1 MPRYFRFIF
10 SILFVAG
17 FVSPAH
23 ADSSEESPYIPS
35 ILIAET
41 DGEVSELEARG
52 VIVWHR
58 RGGMVLC
65 AVPRQEASG
74 LMAKGKRHRVQPQPR
89 PRRAVPVLD
98 QARNYSGAGLV
109 HSGAQ
114 MSRPYTGRGVVVG
127 FCDTGFDPNHI
138 AFLDSEGHSRVRRL
152 VSYDEPQG
160 ERIIIDDPDGI
171 AAWITDNADSWH
183 GTHVAGIMAGGY
195 RGNSYYGMAPDAD
208 IVGCTSKLYDAG
220 LLAGCEDIVE
230 YAKSVGKPAVINMS
244 VGSYNGPHDGTSLF
258 SQYLDLL
265 AEDAI
270 VCLSAGNEGMH
281 AVHYRATFSGTD
293 SWYRTQ
299 LQSYD
304 WTQFNLDG
312 MLDAWSRDSS
322 PVAVRIAVWD
332 NNTTQAAYVGEYHG
346 LDGEFHVNL
355 DMADIPELAEIY
367 TGTIELNGYVS
378 PNNGRWVT
386 EAIYD
391 VHTDIIYE
399 PSGGLWS
406 RYTLGFDFT
415 GSAGTVADIFADA
428 SGSRLCQWWGW
439 PVGDSDMSI
448 SDLCTGKN
456 VISVGMYTSRDSYPQ
471 FVGDVVSTGRSVG
484 TVHSW
489 SSYGELDDGR
499 VLPHTVGPGDMVI
512 SAISSAY
519 VANHPELI
527 PELQAR
533 ADLNGRT
540 YYWKA
545 ANGTSMSCPFVAGTI
560 ACWLE
565 ANPSLTVA
573 DVMKILGQTNSH
585 EYAEPTDPR
594 HGQGWINPY
603 AGLQKV
609 ISDSGITTP
618 GASGAGDVSAVFR
631 DDRID
636 ILNPGC
642 RSVMFEIFSIDG
654 VRVLGRSGIPDSVA
668 TVDISGLAR
677 GVYILRLS
685 SAGSMP
691 RSFKFRTAG

>member
-1 MPRYFRFIF
+1 MLRYFRFLF
-10 SILFVAG
+10 SILFVVG
-17 FVSPAH
+17 FASSAH
-23 ADSSEESPYIPS
+23 ADLSEESPYIPS

-41 DGEVSELEARG
+41 DEEVSELEARG
-52 VIVWHR
+52 VIIWHR

-65 AVPRQEASG
+65 AVPRQQASG
-74 LMAKGKRHRVQPQPR
+74 LMAKGNRHRVQPR
-89 PRRAVPVLD
+89 PRRAVPSLD
-98 QARNYSGAGLV
+98 QARNYSGADLV
-109 HSGAQ
+109 HAGGL
-114 MSRPYTGRGVVVG
+114 MSRPFTGRGVVVG

-152 VSYDEPQG
+152 VSYDEPKG
-160 ERIIIDDPDGI
+160 ERLIIDDPDGI
-171 AAWITDNADSWH
+171 AARTTDNANSWH

-230 YAKSVGKPAVINMS
+230 YAKSVGKPAVINLS

-270 VCLSAGNEGMH
+270 VCLSAGNEGTH

-332 NNTTQAAYVGEYHG
+332 NNTTEAAYVGEYHG

-378 PNNGRWVT
+378 PYNGRWVT

-415 GSAGTVADIFADA
+415 GSEGTVADIFADGA
-428 SGSRLCQWWGW
+428 GSRLSQWWGW
-439 PVGDSDMSI
+439 PAGDSEMSI
-448 SDLCTGKN
+448 SDLCTGRN

-471 FVGDVVSTGRSVG
+471 LDGNVVSTGRSVG
-484 TVHSW
+484 MVHSW
-489 SSYGELDDGR
+489 SGYGVLDDGR
-499 VLPHTVGPGDMVI
+499 ILPHTVGPGDMLV
-512 SAISSAY
+512 SAINSVY
-519 VANHPELI
+519 VGNHQEDI
-527 PELQAR
+527 PALQAS
-533 ADLNGRT
+533 ADFNGKT
-540 YYWKA
+540 YYWGVSG
-545 ANGTSMSCPFVAGTI
+545 GTSMSCPFVAGTI

-573 DVMKILGQTNSH
+573 DVKKIIELTNSH
-585 EYAEPTDPR
+585 EYAEPEDPR
-594 HGQGWINPY
+594 HGQGWFNAY

-609 ISDSGITTP
+609 ISDSGITVP
-618 GASGAGDVSAVFR
+618 GASDAGDVSAVLG
-631 DDRID
+631 DGSIE

-642 RSVMFEIFSIDG
+642 RSVAVEIFRADG
-654 VRVLGRSGIPDSVA
+654 VKVRDIYGVTAPVS
-668 TVDISGLAR
+668 TVDVSALAQ

-685 SAGSMP
+685 SADSMP
-691 RSFKFRTAG
+691 RSFKFRAAG